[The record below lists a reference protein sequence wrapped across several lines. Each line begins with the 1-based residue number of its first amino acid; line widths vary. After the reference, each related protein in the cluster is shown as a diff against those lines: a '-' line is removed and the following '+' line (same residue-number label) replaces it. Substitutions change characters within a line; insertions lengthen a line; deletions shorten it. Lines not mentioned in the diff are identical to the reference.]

1 MALVFTG
8 NSKTADRRL
17 TLQMLWFAAIAS
29 RFGLSSI
36 STINCSVVQARISLR
51 FCRWSTRPATSA
63 TSNQAEAKNTNP
75 QGSSTAIESPVI
87 ALPEDVS
94 FAIAPFGAAREA
106 ETAAILDSVASL
118 TSEGAAR
125 AASSGGAK
133 GASAASAE
141 APPCNRLMRSLSSM
155 PSLSLT
161 LPLYYL
167 CVYSPFGWGGPPV
180 DLQWVPRQ
188 SSDTGDCTQTRILD
202 ELKKEIKVSRR
213 FVFCFSMKRQA
224 LLSLLLLTLERCL
237 GSLAS
242 PDPLGAPLSHFTA
255 KHWGHVG
262 YNFSNNTP
270 KHCIRS
276 HPLSTSPE
284 LSGSSYCSGTGS
296 ISTTSRRCRID
307 QRMRRGT
314 ASSFLSFSFHV
325 ANLSWTPRTIT
336 TNASSAASRPGVR
349 LQPLPQF
356 FLRFPLK
363 MRHISSVPTS
373 GAAIAAATVV
383 VPKAAVGDSRK
394 ESRVAI
400 KASGAAAAS
409 GAASNGEETD
419 LLLPSAS
426 EVAEAAARAPAAVAA
441 GVTLQLTQEEKELF
455 CTLNKCVVDKELN
468 IELRAA
474 GGWVRDKLLGIPSQD
489 IDIAID
495 SITGARFATLLN
507 RGVFQ
512 VSVIIALVPRC
523 LFAFRW
529 LVSKGKS
536 PHAVGIISKNAAQ
549 SKHLETAT
557 LTMHPF
563 SLDLVNLRSESYCSN
578 SRIPSTTAIGTPL
591 QDAARRDFCCNAL
604 FYNLK
609 TGLVEDWLG
618 RGLDDIRHCILR
630 AASSSPNTTL
640 LEDPLRLLRGV
651 RFAAV
656 LDFRLE
662 RTLAAAGADPDIH
675 EALMAKVARERI
687 GVEIKKIFSIA
698 HKKRD
703 SQKQA
708 LVAQTATGAAVP
720 NGRGPAEQQQ
730 YQLLEG
736 PLNKTLRG
744 VLLML
749 QLRVWEAITGNA
761 GGLTVYKQSEEDP
774 TLGTSRSRLGPKAYA
789 EHLTN
794 TQKPQSLMEEASAG
808 VPLGAS
814 CLIALRHILAR
825 EALLQKLQERG
836 STTAATAAYSSM
848 TKLYQALRKGIHLV
862 GGEDKLRHLLFAAV
876 LHPLRGLLA
885 VFPTGPRVRPVAGA
899 LVSISWKLPNADAT
913 ATESLINHAALLHT
927 AAQSDLL
934 LHKQALGQEEQ
945 QQQRIRLGTLVREV
959 GSQWREALLLAAA
972 EVLGAVI
979 YKDTAA
985 SIAAAR
991 VALTASPLPT
1001 AVADTPGEGA
1011 GESHVKHRRGTDTGE
1026 EVHEQKKLEE
1036 AAIEAIRRMVHLKD
1050 TIEALDLQ
1058 DAWRMP
1064 PLCNGKQV
1072 ARALP
1077 GASGPILGEVME
1089 KQRIWQFANPGKSA
1103 EECLSYLQEV
1113 FPHLVGTLDEIVFR
1127 AVWKGPLVGS
1137 ARPLS
1142 TSESIRHARTTTK
1155 LLPKRGFAPRV
1166 LRKCSCPGVTCS
1178 LREISTRVFVEAR
1191 QDSFRR
1197 GRSLRRLLKGEVGT
1211 PAPREIPECLPTEE
1225 GDGGACIR
1233 PEESAVGGPRGQGVD
1248 GGCPRGSPLR
1258 VRFPRPD
1265 LDEKA
1270 LKEEQ
1275 RKVQRAPHWKFVATQ
1290 EMEPGGSTFWRR
1302 TWDLSFSEAGGQ
1314 AQAPEAS
1321 HQKGPLLSPEGQLEK
1336 PRPQTREE
1344 SLSLFCIFDA
1354 PKEGGIRVTHA
1365 EGAGAP
1371 VGTVSRPTTLFSEG
1385 PSDWRL
1391 DITEAFDADWC
1402 RLSGVPWAED
1412 EITSSRGPPDKL
1424 EDKRLKVFIPQL
1436 GVPKPI
1442 ALLNRYQILH
1452 ILERPQEA
1460 LGLQCVEVS
1469 GAQCLL
1475 RGGTTAQRVREP
1487 RVCSQHLTLEE
1498 LGIFMRTIAASVPT
1512 NRLGI
1517 LQVLALHAVDKT
1529 CTAGWAL
1536 PRGPNPIEDTEK
1548 AAHQKAI
1555 VLGMLTVLQPLV
1567 LGLQRQIASEAS
1579 RWHARPSKGFQEKVG
1594 LPSAEVARP
1603 LSMAGCGP
1611 RETGG
1616 GLGFACRR
1624 LLEIG
1629 VNQLGTLEHQ
1639 TLPRGFL
1646 LQLVL
1651 CCLSMG
1657 SGSSEAPLSIARQ
1670 CVDFLLKD
1678 VAAYPS
1684 CKPSSIPTGGSN
1696 LERLTT
1702 QEAFWVLVS
1711 CAYRAARGGPPSWLL
1726 PVYNEVLRHPSAIE
1740 RSSKEGLLGI
1750 SLRAAPLQMSACDL
1764 RCSPPL
1770 GRTEG
1775 PSANVLSVEQLHSLL
1790 EALENAFPRRRAMA
1804 VLLDHL
1810 LQPHEVRGAAEPSP
1824 GDAKLCLSGGSHL
1837 AKRFEEWT
1845 LMLETCQTQK
1855 DPGTSEIRPFDYLDD
1870 DESSRSHLEVIETPV
1885 AGVLAAVETLAW
1897 TIAWMRQQPH
1907 QEVSVQK
1914 SIASAHSLIV
1924 SLTAEVVDSAQA
1936 SLVPPSAL
1944 FQGVHILADSVEHL
1958 VGTLEEDPIQHKE
1971 TRTTLAAL
1979 VGAGALLLRTCA
1991 GAMHGCNPRLDSTEH
2006 LVEAVSCCVSRYLQS
2021 IEVLRPFKDSQ
2032 QSDDAEGIEAAATA
2046 AFLNSSADCL
2056 RSLRL
2061 WMGGNEESWNPVNLS
2076 FRTHGEWLSNLGAIL
2091 KRAISEQTAGAK
2103 STSLDT
2109 LKVPSLLG
2117 RNIPL
2122 AASAV
2127 GAPAAWDPQNGKEGR
2142 LLAEE
2147 GLRGLLQGLE
2157 GFTLCA
2163 QLLIKKSIQ
2172 ILAADAATVS
2182 AATNGLNYVLE
2193 QLIRIS
2199 PMGSDE
2205 EIAAVVRVSSQLLH
2219 LQKLLSST
2227 FPRGTIQDLINSICP
2242 KVLLQLQ
2249 GFKNKIPF
2257 HET

>member
-1 MALVFTG
+1 MV
-8 NSKTADRRL
+8 
-17 TLQMLWFAAIAS
+17 
-29 RFGLSSI
+29 
-36 STINCSVVQARISLR
+36 
-51 FCRWSTRPATSA
+51 
-63 TSNQAEAKNTNP
+63 
-75 QGSSTAIESPVI
+75 
-87 ALPEDVS
+87 
-94 FAIAPFGAAREA
+94 
-106 ETAAILDSVASL
+106 
-118 TSEGAAR
+118 
-125 AASSGGAK
+125 
-133 GASAASAE
+133 
-141 APPCNRLMRSLSSM
+141 
-155 PSLSLT
+155 
-161 LPLYYL
+161 
-167 CVYSPFGWGGPPV
+167 
-180 DLQWVPRQ
+180 
-188 SSDTGDCTQTRILD
+188 
-202 ELKKEIKVSRR
+202 
-213 FVFCFSMKRQA
+213 
-224 LLSLLLLTLERCL
+224 
-237 GSLAS
+237 
-242 PDPLGAPLSHFTA
+242 
-255 KHWGHVG
+255 
-262 YNFSNNTP
+262 
-270 KHCIRS
+270 
-276 HPLSTSPE
+276 
-284 LSGSSYCSGTGS
+284 
-296 ISTTSRRCRID
+296 
-307 QRMRRGT
+307 
-314 ASSFLSFSFHV
+314 
-325 ANLSWTPRTIT
+325 
-336 TNASSAASRPGVR
+336 
-349 LQPLPQF
+349 
-356 FLRFPLK
+356 FLR
-363 MRHISSVPTS
+363 
-373 GAAIAAATVV
+373 
-383 VPKAAVGDSRK
+383 
-394 ESRVAI
+394 
-400 KASGAAAAS
+400 
-409 GAASNGEETD
+409 
-419 LLLPSAS
+419 
-426 EVAEAAARAPAAVAA
+426 
-441 GVTLQLTQEEKELF
+441 
-455 CTLNKCVVDKELN
+455 
-468 IELRAA
+468 
-474 GGWVRDKLLGIPSQD
+474 
-489 IDIAID
+489 
-495 SITGARFATLLN
+495 
-507 RGVFQ
+507 
-512 VSVIIALVPRC
+512 
-523 LFAFRW
+523 
-529 LVSKGKS
+529 
-536 PHAVGIISKNAAQ
+536 
-549 SKHLETAT
+549 
-557 LTMHPF
+557 
-563 SLDLVNLRSESYCSN
+563 
-578 SRIPSTTAIGTPL
+578 
-591 QDAARRDFCCNAL
+591 
-604 FYNLK
+604 
-609 TGLVEDWLG
+609 
-618 RGLDDIRHCILR
+618 
-630 AASSSPNTTL
+630 
-640 LEDPLRLLRGV
+640 
-651 RFAAV
+651 
-656 LDFRLE
+656 
-662 RTLAAAGADPDIH
+662 
-675 EALMAKVARERI
+675 
-687 GVEIKKIFSIA
+687 
-698 HKKRD
+698 
-703 SQKQA
+703 
-708 LVAQTATGAAVP
+708 
-720 NGRGPAEQQQ
+720 
-730 YQLLEG
+730 
-736 PLNKTLRG
+736 
-744 VLLML
+744 
-749 QLRVWEAITGNA
+749 
-761 GGLTVYKQSEEDP
+761 
-774 TLGTSRSRLGPKAYA
+774 
-789 EHLTN
+789 
-794 TQKPQSLMEEASAG
+794 
-808 VPLGAS
+808 
-814 CLIALRHILAR
+814 
-825 EALLQKLQERG
+825 
-836 STTAATAAYSSM
+836 
-848 TKLYQALRKGIHLV
+848 
-862 GGEDKLRHLLFAAV
+862 
-876 LHPLRGLLA
+876 
-885 VFPTGPRVRPVAGA
+885 
-899 LVSISWKLPNADAT
+899 
-913 ATESLINHAALLHT
+913 
-927 AAQSDLL
+927 
-934 LHKQALGQEEQ
+934 
-945 QQQRIRLGTLVREV
+945 
-959 GSQWREALLLAAA
+959 
-972 EVLGAVI
+972 
-979 YKDTAA
+979 
-985 SIAAAR
+985 
-991 VALTASPLPT
+991 
-1001 AVADTPGEGA
+1001 
-1011 GESHVKHRRGTDTGE
+1011 
-1026 EVHEQKKLEE
+1026 
-1036 AAIEAIRRMVHLKD
+1036 
-1050 TIEALDLQ
+1050 
-1058 DAWRMP
+1058 
-1064 PLCNGKQV
+1064 
-1072 ARALP
+1072 
-1077 GASGPILGEVME
+1077 
-1089 KQRIWQFANPGKSA
+1089 
-1103 EECLSYLQEV
+1103 
-1113 FPHLVGTLDEIVFR
+1113 
-1127 AVWKGPLVGS
+1127 
-1137 ARPLS
+1137 
-1142 TSESIRHARTTTK
+1142 
-1155 LLPKRGFAPRV
+1155 RGFAPRV

-1475 RGGTTAQRVREP
+1475 RGGTTGTPQARGHGEQQRDSPMTTLPSEVYEALVERLMRILPSFEQQQLVHLLQLHLQHVRALQQQQLELLQKARRLRLHAAAAEP
-1487 RVCSQHLTLEE
+1487 AKQHRVAEEAAKAEASATAAAWGIKALQQQRLFDLVFDEALPHLPHLTLEE

-1629 VNQLGTLEHQ
+1629 VNQLGTLEVSLHQ

-2061 WMGGNEESWNPVNLS
+2061 WMGGNEEVN
-2076 FRTHGEWLSNLGAIL
+2076 RLGAV
-2091 KRAISEQTAGAK
+2091 TG
-2103 STSLDT
+2103 
-2109 LKVPSLLG
+2109 V
-2117 RNIPL
+2117 
-2122 AASAV
+2122 
-2127 GAPAAWDPQNGKEGR
+2127 
-2142 LLAEE
+2142 
-2147 GLRGLLQGLE
+2147 
-2157 GFTLCA
+2157 
-2163 QLLIKKSIQ
+2163 
-2172 ILAADAATVS
+2172 
-2182 AATNGLNYVLE
+2182 
-2193 QLIRIS
+2193 
-2199 PMGSDE
+2199 
-2205 EIAAVVRVSSQLLH
+2205 
-2219 LQKLLSST
+2219 
-2227 FPRGTIQDLINSICP
+2227 
-2242 KVLLQLQ
+2242 
-2249 GFKNKIPF
+2249 KN
-2257 HET
+2257 

>member
-1 MALVFTG
+1 
-8 NSKTADRRL
+8 
-17 TLQMLWFAAIAS
+17 
-29 RFGLSSI
+29 
-36 STINCSVVQARISLR
+36 
-51 FCRWSTRPATSA
+51 
-63 TSNQAEAKNTNP
+63 
-75 QGSSTAIESPVI
+75 
-87 ALPEDVS
+87 
-94 FAIAPFGAAREA
+94 
-106 ETAAILDSVASL
+106 
-118 TSEGAAR
+118 
-125 AASSGGAK
+125 
-133 GASAASAE
+133 
-141 APPCNRLMRSLSSM
+141 
-155 PSLSLT
+155 
-161 LPLYYL
+161 
-167 CVYSPFGWGGPPV
+167 
-180 DLQWVPRQ
+180 
-188 SSDTGDCTQTRILD
+188 
-202 ELKKEIKVSRR
+202 
-213 FVFCFSMKRQA
+213 
-224 LLSLLLLTLERCL
+224 
-237 GSLAS
+237 
-242 PDPLGAPLSHFTA
+242 
-255 KHWGHVG
+255 
-262 YNFSNNTP
+262 
-270 KHCIRS
+270 
-276 HPLSTSPE
+276 
-284 LSGSSYCSGTGS
+284 
-296 ISTTSRRCRID
+296 
-307 QRMRRGT
+307 
-314 ASSFLSFSFHV
+314 
-325 ANLSWTPRTIT
+325 
-336 TNASSAASRPGVR
+336 
-349 LQPLPQF
+349 
-356 FLRFPLK
+356 

-507 RGVFQ
+507 
-512 VSVIIALVPRC
+512 
-523 LFAFRW
+523 RW

-1026 EVHEQKKLEE
+1026 EVHEQKKLCGPKGVSGQLNNLDQLAEAAGAVAGEDEVAPEVDVGELDSLLLSREE

-1113 FPHLVGTLDEIVFR
+1113 FPHLVG
-1127 AVWKGPLVGS
+1127 
-1137 ARPLS
+1137 
-1142 TSESIRHARTTTK
+1142 
-1155 LLPKRGFAPRV
+1155 
-1166 LRKCSCPGVTCS
+1166 
-1178 LREISTRVFVEAR
+1178 
-1191 QDSFRR
+1191 
-1197 GRSLRRLLKGEVGT
+1197 
-1211 PAPREIPECLPTEE
+1211 
-1225 GDGGACIR
+1225 
-1233 PEESAVGGPRGQGVD
+1233 EESKNNQ
-1248 GGCPRGSPLR
+1248 
-1258 VRFPRPD
+1258 RP
-1265 LDEKA
+1265 
-1270 LKEEQ
+1270 
-1275 RKVQRAPHWKFVATQ
+1275 
-1290 EMEPGGSTFWRR
+1290 
-1302 TWDLSFSEAGGQ
+1302 
-1314 AQAPEAS
+1314 
-1321 HQKGPLLSPEGQLEK
+1321 
-1336 PRPQTREE
+1336 
-1344 SLSLFCIFDA
+1344 
-1354 PKEGGIRVTHA
+1354 
-1365 EGAGAP
+1365 
-1371 VGTVSRPTTLFSEG
+1371 
-1385 PSDWRL
+1385 
-1391 DITEAFDADWC
+1391 
-1402 RLSGVPWAED
+1402 
-1412 EITSSRGPPDKL
+1412 
-1424 EDKRLKVFIPQL
+1424 
-1436 GVPKPI
+1436 
-1442 ALLNRYQILH
+1442 
-1452 ILERPQEA
+1452 
-1460 LGLQCVEVS
+1460 
-1469 GAQCLL
+1469 
-1475 RGGTTAQRVREP
+1475 
-1487 RVCSQHLTLEE
+1487 
-1498 LGIFMRTIAASVPT
+1498 
-1512 NRLGI
+1512 
-1517 LQVLALHAVDKT
+1517 
-1529 CTAGWAL
+1529 
-1536 PRGPNPIEDTEK
+1536 
-1548 AAHQKAI
+1548 
-1555 VLGMLTVLQPLV
+1555 
-1567 LGLQRQIASEAS
+1567 
-1579 RWHARPSKGFQEKVG
+1579 
-1594 LPSAEVARP
+1594 
-1603 LSMAGCGP
+1603 
-1611 RETGG
+1611 
-1616 GLGFACRR
+1616 
-1624 LLEIG
+1624 
-1629 VNQLGTLEHQ
+1629 
-1639 TLPRGFL
+1639 
-1646 LQLVL
+1646 
-1651 CCLSMG
+1651 
-1657 SGSSEAPLSIARQ
+1657 
-1670 CVDFLLKD
+1670 
-1678 VAAYPS
+1678 
-1684 CKPSSIPTGGSN
+1684 
-1696 LERLTT
+1696 
-1702 QEAFWVLVS
+1702 
-1711 CAYRAARGGPPSWLL
+1711 
-1726 PVYNEVLRHPSAIE
+1726 
-1740 RSSKEGLLGI
+1740 
-1750 SLRAAPLQMSACDL
+1750 
-1764 RCSPPL
+1764 
-1770 GRTEG
+1770 
-1775 PSANVLSVEQLHSLL
+1775 
-1790 EALENAFPRRRAMA
+1790 
-1804 VLLDHL
+1804 
-1810 LQPHEVRGAAEPSP
+1810 
-1824 GDAKLCLSGGSHL
+1824 
-1837 AKRFEEWT
+1837 
-1845 LMLETCQTQK
+1845 
-1855 DPGTSEIRPFDYLDD
+1855 
-1870 DESSRSHLEVIETPV
+1870 
-1885 AGVLAAVETLAW
+1885 
-1897 TIAWMRQQPH
+1897 
-1907 QEVSVQK
+1907 
-1914 SIASAHSLIV
+1914 
-1924 SLTAEVVDSAQA
+1924 
-1936 SLVPPSAL
+1936 
-1944 FQGVHILADSVEHL
+1944 
-1958 VGTLEEDPIQHKE
+1958 
-1971 TRTTLAAL
+1971 
-1979 VGAGALLLRTCA
+1979 
-1991 GAMHGCNPRLDSTEH
+1991 
-2006 LVEAVSCCVSRYLQS
+2006 
-2021 IEVLRPFKDSQ
+2021 
-2032 QSDDAEGIEAAATA
+2032 
-2046 AFLNSSADCL
+2046 
-2056 RSLRL
+2056 
-2061 WMGGNEESWNPVNLS
+2061 
-2076 FRTHGEWLSNLGAIL
+2076 
-2091 KRAISEQTAGAK
+2091 
-2103 STSLDT
+2103 
-2109 LKVPSLLG
+2109 
-2117 RNIPL
+2117 
-2122 AASAV
+2122 
-2127 GAPAAWDPQNGKEGR
+2127 
-2142 LLAEE
+2142 
-2147 GLRGLLQGLE
+2147 
-2157 GFTLCA
+2157 
-2163 QLLIKKSIQ
+2163 
-2172 ILAADAATVS
+2172 
-2182 AATNGLNYVLE
+2182 
-2193 QLIRIS
+2193 
-2199 PMGSDE
+2199 
-2205 EIAAVVRVSSQLLH
+2205 
-2219 LQKLLSST
+2219 
-2227 FPRGTIQDLINSICP
+2227 
-2242 KVLLQLQ
+2242 
-2249 GFKNKIPF
+2249 NK
-2257 HET
+2257 